1 MIKVKI
7 VEGIALEAD
16 RLNETRGFKKIWNK
30 YFLEKYIVVND
41 ENYNIPVLEG
51 NIYWAWCIGNG
62 KVVLLEMV
70 TES

>member
-1 MIKVKI
+1 M
-7 VEGIALEAD
+7 
-16 RLNETRGFKKIWNK
+16 
-30 YFLEKYIVVND
+30 EKFIVVND